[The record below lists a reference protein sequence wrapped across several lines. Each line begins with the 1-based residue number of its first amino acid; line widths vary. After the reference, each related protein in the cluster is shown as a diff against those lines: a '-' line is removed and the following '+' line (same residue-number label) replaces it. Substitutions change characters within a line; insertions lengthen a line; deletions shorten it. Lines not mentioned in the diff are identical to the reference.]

1 MRNGERVL
9 LREKLDHEQRI
20 FRVAAKKAPDFP
32 QWLRRVRQGLGL
44 QAREM
49 ARELGV
55 NVSVIFRL
63 EKSEEQK
70 SISLRA
76 LEKMAEAM
84 GCKLVY
90 AIVPRGGKTLAEL
103 AEERVEEEAGRGRDV
118 GTRSHLINTL
128 LPERDVPQVLK
139 PPISQGV
146 LRHG

>member
-20 FRVAAKKAPDFP
+20 FRAAAKRVLSSPHC
-32 QWLRRVRQGLGL
+32 LRRVRQGLGL

-103 AEERVEEEAGRGRDV
+103 AEERRWGEKLEKAG
-118 GTRSHLINTL
+118 T
-128 LPERDVPQVLK
+128 
-139 PPISQGV
+139 
-146 LRHG
+146 

>member
-1 MRNGERVL
+1 ML

-20 FRVAAKKAPDFP
+20 FRVAAKKAPDLP

-44 QAREM
+44 HAKEM

-63 EKSEEQK
+63 EKSEEQR

-76 LEKMAEAM
+76 LEKMAETM

-90 AIVPRGGKTLAEL
+90 AIVPRGGRTLAEL
-103 AEERVEEEAGRGRDV
+103 AEERRWRERLGKAG
-118 GTRSHLINTL
+118 T
-128 LPERDVPQVLK
+128 
-139 PPISQGV
+139 
-146 LRHG
+146 

>member
-1 MRNGERVL
+1 M

-20 FRVAAKKAPDFP
+20 FRAAAKKVLCPP
-32 QWLRRVRQGLGL
+32 HCLRRIRQGLGL
-44 QAREM
+44 KANEM

-63 EKSEEQK
+63 EKSEEQR

-76 LEKMAEAM
+76 LEKMAETM

-103 AEERVEEEAGRGRDV
+103 AEERGWKRKLGKTGSKGARERG
-118 GTRSHLINTL
+118 
-128 LPERDVPQVLK
+128 P
-139 PPISQGV
+139 
-146 LRHG
+146 